1 MRPLE
6 ALAMHERGEL
16 EMIFPT
22 IKNLKDIAHF
32 TTSREVI
39 NYANAL
45 TEIPRIE
52 PRIKAING
60 ETVILMPGDD
70 GFDD

>member
-1 MRPLE
+1 
-6 ALAMHERGEL
+6 MHERGEL

-32 TTSREVI
+32 TTSREVLDF
-39 NYANAL
+39 ANSL

-52 PRIKAING
+52 PRFKTRNG

-70 GFDD
+70 GYDD